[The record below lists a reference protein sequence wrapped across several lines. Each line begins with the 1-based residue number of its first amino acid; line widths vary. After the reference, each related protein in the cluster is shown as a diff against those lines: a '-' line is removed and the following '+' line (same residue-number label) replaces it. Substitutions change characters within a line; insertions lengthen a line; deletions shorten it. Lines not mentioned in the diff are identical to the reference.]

1 MMNRSFYGSVAVCA
15 SLSVALLWGATIS
28 AFAQGRRAVNLS
40 GASQTLPFSDGII
53 VGSTLYVSGQQGTDS
68 NGKLEDGI
76 TAQTRAALET
86 IKKVVTKAGFGM
98 DNVATVNVYLS
109 DIHDFAA
116 MNKVYTTF
124 FPNPKPTRTTVQ
136 VAALVNG
143 AKIEIS
149 AIAARQPHPR
159 AVPIPSP

>member
-1 MMNRSFYGSVAVCA
+1 MG
-15 SLSVALLWGATIS
+15 G
-28 AFAQGRRAVNLS
+28 
-40 GASQTLPFSDGII
+40 D
-53 VGSTLYVSGQQGTDS
+53 
-68 NGKLEDGI
+68 GKLAEGI
-76 TAQTRAALET
+76 SAQTRAALET
-86 IKKVVTKAGFGM
+86 IQRVVTKAGFKMG
-98 DNVATVNVYLS
+98 DVVAVTVYLS

-149 AIAARQPHPR
+149 AIAAK
-159 AVPIPSP
+159 

>member
-1 MMNRSFYGSVAVCA
+1 MRTSRFVTVCAAAGLVFALIAAPRAAAQYKRSF
-15 SLSVALLWGATIS
+15 
-28 AFAQGRRAVNLS
+28 NLS
-40 GASQTLPFSDGII
+40 PGAQALPFSDGILA
-53 VGSTLYVSGQQGTDS
+53 GNTLFIAGEQGAGS
-68 NGKLEDGI
+68 NGKLVPGGI
-76 TAQTRAALET
+76 GPQTKAALET
-86 IKKVVTKAGFGM
+86 IAKVVHEAGFEMG
-98 DNVATVNVYLS
+98 DVVAVNVYLS

-149 AIAARQPHPR
+149 AIAVRRPR
-159 AVPIPSP
+159 AASSRTR